1 MKSMKPFKRKIE
13 VSFRSALWDRLSSA
27 LWYQLAASHRG
38 SIAASLLSSRAD
50 SLAGAFRRT
59 RL

>member
-1 MKSMKPFKRKIE
+1 MKSFKRKIE
-13 VSFRSALWDRLSSA
+13 VSRNALWDRLSSA